1 MDAAS
6 DQKRSSDSAIRE
18 ELDRVL
24 ASQAFLTAD
33 RRARLLRFLV
43 EESLADR
50 ADSLKE
56 SVIAMEVFDRA
67 SDYDPKLESI
77 VRVEMGRLRSRLTEY
92 YAQTGA
98 NDPVRIEVPKG
109 GYQPAFAFTGQ
120 EPTQPTPLPSRRMVG
135 GPLAIALGIGIMLG
149 LGLAATVWWRS
160 QGGGRAAHISIVVL
174 PFLNLSGEPG
184 KEYLGDSL
192 TDELTEA
199 LAESKD
205 LRVVARTSA
214 FQFKGKNQDVRE
226 IGRALN
232 AGAVLEGSIAL
243 RDDKFRV
250 VVQLIRAADGYHL
263 WSRTY
268 DETLA
273 GLSHVETE
281 IAGSIEHTLLPDGE
295 TGTRTRPATAPIIS
309 SNPEAHELYMRAI
322 YQLQL
327 HTADSLRESLKL
339 SQDAVR
345 TDPQYVR
352 AYFAIARAETSLS
365 AIGVISGREATE
377 LGRAAVKKALAIDP
391 QFSDAHAY
399 MAHTTYVYDWDWPAA
414 EKEYALA
421 LQAEGSHG
429 QAHSLYGWGLMTRR
443 RFDEARSHL
452 RIAEELDPQSP
463 GSRQNMVTDL
473 IFERNF
479 PAAKREIADLFKLY
493 PKSLI
498 GVRDLGWVAILEKDC
513 SAARSAAQTGAEWY
527 PDLGDKAGS
536 PTMKVCCGQPEE
548 ARRQLEQMAKQSE
561 KEFVSPYPM
570 AQGYA
575 SLHDAD
581 RAFEYLQ
588 KSADARESMVLYLEI
603 DSLFDPIR
611 KDPRFAAL
619 EKRTG
624 LRP

>member
-1 MDAAS
+1 MDPA
-6 DQKRSSDSAIRE
+6 DDRNRNSDSAIRE

-24 ASQAFLTAD
+24 ASQAFLTAG

-43 EESLADR
+43 EESLGNR
-50 ADSLKE
+50 TDSLKE
-56 SVIAMEVFDRA
+56 SVIAVEVFDRP
-67 SDYDPKLESI
+67 SDYDPKVESI

-92 YAQTGA
+92 YAQTGS

-109 GYQPAFAFTGQ
+109 SYQPTFAFTGP
-120 EPTQPTPLPSRRMVG
+120 EPTQPAPRLARRIAG
-135 GPLAIALGIGIMLG
+135 GPVALALGIGVMLC
-149 LGLAATVWWRS
+149 LGLAAIVLLRLH
-160 QGGGRAAHISIVVL
+160 GGRAPISIVVL

-214 FQFKGKNQDVRE
+214 FQFKGKNRDVRE

-232 AGAVLEGSIAL
+232 AAAVLEGSIAL

-281 IAGSIEHTLLPDGE
+281 IAGSIEHTLMPDRE
-295 TGTRTRPATAPIIS
+295 TGTRTSPATAPIIS

-339 SQDAVR
+339 SQEAVR

-365 AIGVISGREATE
+365 AIGVISGKEATE
-377 LGRAAVKKALAIDP
+377 LGRAAVKRALAIDP
-391 QFSDAHAY
+391 RFSDAHAY
-399 MAHTTYVYDWDWPAA
+399 MAHSTYVYDWNWPEA

-429 QAHSLYGWGLMTRR
+429 QAHSLYGWALMTRQ
-443 RFDEARSHL
+443 RFGQARSHL
-452 RIAEELDPQSP
+452 QIAEELDPQSP

-473 IFERNF
+473 IFEGNF
-479 PAAKREIADLFKLY
+479 PAAKREIANLFKLY

-527 PDLGDKAGS
+527 PDLGDKTGS

-548 ARRQLEQMAKQSE
+548 ARRQLDQMTKQSE

-575 SLHDAD
+575 SLHDAGH
-581 RAFEYLQ
+581 AFEYLQ
-588 KSADARESMVLYLEI
+588 KSADARESMILYLEI

-611 KDPRFAAL
+611 KDPRFAAF
-619 EKRTG
+619 EKKIG

>member
-6 DQKRSSDSAIRE
+6 DQKRSPDSAIRE

-135 GPLAIALGIGIMLG
+135 GPLATMLGIGVMLG
-149 LGLAATVWWRS
+149 LGLAGSVWWRS
-160 QGGGRAAHISIVVL
+160 QGGGRAANISIVVL

-295 TGTRTRPATAPIIS
+295 PGPRTRPAPAPII
-309 SNPEAHELYMRAI
+309 
-322 YQLQL
+322 
-327 HTADSLRESLKL
+327 
-339 SQDAVR
+339 
-345 TDPQYVR
+345 
-352 AYFAIARAETSLS
+352 
-365 AIGVISGREATE
+365 
-377 LGRAAVKKALAIDP
+377 
-391 QFSDAHAY
+391 
-399 MAHTTYVYDWDWPAA
+399 
-414 EKEYALA
+414 
-421 LQAEGSHG
+421 
-429 QAHSLYGWGLMTRR
+429 
-443 RFDEARSHL
+443 
-452 RIAEELDPQSP
+452 
-463 GSRQNMVTDL
+463 
-473 IFERNF
+473 
-479 PAAKREIADLFKLY
+479 
-493 PKSLI
+493 
-498 GVRDLGWVAILEKDC
+498 
-513 SAARSAAQTGAEWY
+513 
-527 PDLGDKAGS
+527 
-536 PTMKVCCGQPEE
+536 
-548 ARRQLEQMAKQSE
+548 
-561 KEFVSPYPM
+561 
-570 AQGYA
+570 
-575 SLHDAD
+575 
-581 RAFEYLQ
+581 
-588 KSADARESMVLYLEI
+588 
-603 DSLFDPIR
+603 
-611 KDPRFAAL
+611 
-619 EKRTG
+619 
-624 LRP
+624 